1 MSKALQELINTKVP
15 ESPEFSVTTEPMG
28 DRGALVAVC
37 GELDMLTV
45 PRLRE
50 ELDAVIDRGA
60 NRLVLD
66 LTDVTFIDSLSLAAI
81 VTVRRKLGEG
91 GRVGV
96 VIEEGSYAMLIFE
109 IGGLDS
115 IVELFHS
122 RERAVARLGA

>member
-15 ESPEFSVTTEPMG
+15 ESPEFSVATEPMG

>member
-1 MSKALQELINTKVP
+1 MSKALQEMIKTQVP
-15 ESPEFSVTTEPMG
+15 ELPDFSVTTEPMG
-28 DRGALVAVC
+28 PEGAVVAVT

-45 PRLRE
+45 PALRE
-50 ELDAVIDRGA
+50 ELNAVIEGGIR
-60 NRLVLD
+60 RVVLD
-66 LTDVTFIDSLSLAAI
+66 LTDVSFIDSVSLAAI
-81 VTVRRKLGEG
+81 VTTRRRLGEG

-115 IVELFHS
+115 VVELFPT

>member
-1 MSKALQELINTKVP
+1 MSKAVQELINTKVT
-15 ESPEFSVTTEPMG
+15 ESPEFSVDTEPMG
-28 DRGALVAVC
+28 GAGAIVAVT

-45 PRLRE
+45 PALRE
-50 ELDAVIDRGA
+50 ELTSVIDGGA
-60 NRLVLD
+60 RRIVLD
-66 LTDVTFIDSLSLAAI
+66 LSAVSFIDSVSLAAI
-81 VTVRRKLGEG
+81 VTARRRLGEG

-115 IVELFHS
+115 IVELFPT